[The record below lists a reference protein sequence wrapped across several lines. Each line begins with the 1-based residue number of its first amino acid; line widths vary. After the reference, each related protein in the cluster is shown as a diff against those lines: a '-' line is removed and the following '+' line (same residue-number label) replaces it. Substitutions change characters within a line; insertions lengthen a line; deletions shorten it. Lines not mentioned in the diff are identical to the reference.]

1 MMNMSRSSSKTLA
14 IIAMTAI
21 LLFSPLVSAPE
32 TAYESNQG
40 AELDAEHSTAS
51 QVHVITRRQA
61 IIDYVMALYCEE
73 DGAFYGYLGATPTD
87 PRIGSCPDIFHVSDP
102 YSILKRLNATGVL
115 DWNKCREF
123 LKSLVNVD
131 SDMPDY
137 SNLVNF
143 SRNGSPC
150 VIACDVAVQLFP
162 ELGLDEWLYTDEI
175 AQYIAR
181 TQTSSGGFRLHAF
194 NTDPPEMITTW
205 SALRALHSIGHL
217 SMVDTTAAL
226 SYIMS
231 CYCDNG
237 GFSNVPAFEA
247 LPGVVPLGL
256 FTLQILGRTDL
267 IRTENTTAYLLQYW
281 DNSTGHVPGGTL
293 VDTERLV
300 WSLYTLGTLDRID
313 MDKTLSWVLASQ
325 TDRNGAFLPIPHYGI
340 QSERLEWTRAATHIL
355 ELADQMGLLDEN
367 ITVIEYPEYVI
378 PQWYIDYIN
387 EHFGTTT
394 ANPPFPFVLPNIDVV
409 GILVDIAPV
418 MAIVFL
424 VALPGLYIV
433 WSERMKRA
441 ERRQLRKRRKN
452 RRSQ

>member
-1 MMNMSRSSSKTLA
+1 MSCPSNKTLG

-21 LLFSPLVSAPE
+21 LIFSPLVSAPE
-32 TAYESNQG
+32 TAYEYNQG
-40 AELDAEHSTAS
+40 AELDAEYSTSS
-51 QVHVITRRQA
+51 QGHIITRRQA
-61 IIDYVMALYCEE
+61 IIDYVMALYSEE
-73 DGAFYGYLGATPTD
+73 DGAFYGWFEATPTD
-87 PRIGSCPDIFHVSDP
+87 PRIGSYRTISDVSDP
-102 YSILKRLNATGVL
+102 YFILKRLNATGVL

-131 SDMPDY
+131 SQSPY
-137 SNLVNF
+137 YGLVNY
-143 SRNGSPC
+143 SQGGSGPC
-150 VIACDVAVQLFP
+150 VITSEMAVFVFP
-162 ELGLDEWLYTDEI
+162 ELGLDDWLYTDQI
-175 AQYIAR
+175 AQYIADR
-181 TQTSSGGFRLHAF
+181 QVVGGGFTLYYDDDF
-194 NTDPPEMITTW
+194 IPPDMITMW
-205 SALRALHSIGHL
+205 CALRALSALGRL
-217 SMVDTTAAL
+217 DLVDTDAAL
-226 SYIMS
+226 DFVIS
-231 CYCDNG
+231 CYSDNG

-247 LPGVVPLGL
+247 IPGVVPLGL

-281 DNSTGHVPGGTL
+281 DNSTGHVPDGTL

-313 MDKTLSWVLASQ
+313 INKTLSWVLESQ
-325 TDRNGAFLPIPHYGI
+325 TIQNGAFLSVPYETV
-340 QSERLEWTRAATHIL
+340 QNERLEWTRAATHIL
-355 ELADQMGLLDEN
+355 ELTDQMDLLDEN
-367 ITVIEYPEYVI
+367 ITVIEYPEYTV

-394 ANPPFPFVLPNIDVV
+394 AIDVV
-409 GILVDIAPV
+409 GILVSIAPV
-418 MAIVFL
+418 MAIAFL

>member
-1 MMNMSRSSSKTLA
+1 MSCVSNKTLG
-14 IIAMTAI
+14 IIAMTVI
-21 LLFSPLVSAPE
+21 LIFSPLVSAPE
-32 TAYESNQG
+32 TAYEPNQCV
-40 AELDAEHSTAS
+40 ELDAEYSTVS

-102 YSILKRLNATGVL
+102 YSILERLNSTAVL
-115 DWNKCREF
+115 DWTACSEF
-123 LKSLVNVD
+123 LKSLVNVE
-131 SDMPDY
+131 SDMPNY

-143 SRNGSPC
+143 SRNGSPA
-150 VIACDVAVQLFP
+150 VISCDVAVQLFP
-162 ELGLDEWLYTDEI
+162 KLGLDEWLHTDEI
-175 AQYIAR
+175 AEYIAR
-181 TQTSSGGFRLHAF
+181 AQTSSGGFRLHAD
-194 NTDPPEMITTW
+194 NTDRPSMITTW
-205 SALRALHSIGHL
+205 SALRALHSTGHL
-217 SMVDTTAAL
+217 PMVDTTAVL

-231 CYCDNG
+231 CYSDNG
-237 GFSNVPAFEA
+237 GFSNMPHSEA

-281 DNSTGHVPGGTL
+281 DNSTGHVPDGTL
-293 VDTERLV
+293 VDIERLV

-313 MDKTLSWVLASQ
+313 INKTLSWVLASQ
-325 TDRNGAFLPIPHYGI
+325 TDRNGAFLSNPYETV
-340 QSERLEWTRAATHIL
+340 QNERLEWTRAATHIL
-355 ELADQMGLLDEN
+355 ELTDQMGLLDEN
-367 ITVIEYPEYVI
+367 ITVIEYPEYTV

-394 ANPPFPFVLPNIDVV
+394 ANPPLPFIWPNIDVV
-409 GILVDIAPV
+409 GILVSIAPV
-418 MAIVFL
+418 MAIAFL
-424 VALPGLYIV
+424 VALPGVYVI